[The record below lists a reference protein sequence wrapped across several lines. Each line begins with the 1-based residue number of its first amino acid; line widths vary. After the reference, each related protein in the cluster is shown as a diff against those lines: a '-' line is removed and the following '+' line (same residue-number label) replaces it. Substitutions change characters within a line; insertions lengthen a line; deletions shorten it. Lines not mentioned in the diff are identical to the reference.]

1 MYVRVTYQSYLTSFY
16 TCLVFQQT
24 FERPLVLLEKF
35 IILASDILIEKL
47 EIRGTK
53 THISHFHAFPT
64 AVIPMQQLSI
74 QQLRHAFVHEVW
86 PYNIREVRGHT
97 SRE

>member
-1 MYVRVTYQSYLTSFY
+1 MEWPNVCLSYQSHLTSFC

-24 FERPLVLLEKF
+24 FERPLVLLEKL

-53 THISHFHAFPT
+53 AYISHFHAFPT
-64 AVIPMQQLSI
+64 AVIPVQQLSI
-74 QQLRHAFVHEVW
+74 QQVRHAFVHEV
-86 PYNIREVRGHT
+86 
-97 SRE
+97 